1 MRNQAT
7 FTSGRAAGLC
17 GLALLVLW
25 AVLPAEEAGLRPS
38 GIAFKGG
45 TVLTMAG
52 DPIEG
57 GTVLVDSGKIV
68 AVGKDIPIP
77 PDAKV
82 IDTRGKHLMPG
93 LVDAMTY
100 FGIRPFN
107 LNTTEQVTPENRA
120 VEAYYPFGEFF
131 KGKPGIQ
138 PDPELLYGGVTTV
151 YIAPGGTQLIGGQGA
166 VLKTGGASY
175 DSLIVREPASIDM
188 TFPPRPPREGSA
200 PGRMASMALMRKTLL
215 GAQDYDRRLRQYN
228 EKTEAQKKET
238 EKPPRDLGNEALCR
252 LLHKEIP
259 ARIESDY
266 AEDIAAAV
274 GLADEFGFDLVIDSG
289 LAAYK
294 LKDRLA
300 KQKIPVVL
308 GKISHPFAPEYFTY
322 PQELHS
328 IADERS
334 AAWLAEAGVK
344 VALAS
349 FASSF
354 GGKATQGRWLL
365 IEAALATGFGMP
377 EAEALKSVTINAAEI
392 LGVSK
397 RVGSLE
403 PGKDADIIILDGPP
417 LGLKTWVEQVYID
430 GILTYE
436 RRGRS

>member
-1 MRNQAT
+1 MRNKAG
-7 FTSGRAAGLC
+7 FTSGRLAGLC
-17 GLALLVLW
+17 GIALLTLW
-25 AVLPAEEAGLRPS
+25 AILPATEAELAQS

-57 GTVLVDSGKIV
+57 GTVLINEGKIV
-68 AVGKDIPIP
+68 GVGKDIPVP
-77 PDAKV
+77 PDTKV
-82 IDTRGKHLMPG
+82 IDAQGKYLMPG

-100 FGIRPFN
+100 FGIRPFL

-131 KGKPGIQ
+131 KGKGGIQ

-151 YIAPGGTQLIGGQGA
+151 YIAPGGTQLISGQGA
-166 VLKTGGASY
+166 VVKTGGASY
-175 DSLIVREPASIDM
+175 DGLIVREPASIDM
-188 TFPPRPPREGSA
+188 TLPPRPPREGSA
-200 PGRMASMALMRKTLL
+200 PGRMASLALMRKALL

-228 EKTEAQKKET
+228 EKSEAQKQGV
-238 EKPPRDLGNEALCR
+238 EKPPRDLANEALCR
-252 LLHKEIP
+252 LLHREIP

-266 AEDIAAAV
+266 VEDISAAV

-289 LAAYK
+289 LAAHS
-294 LKDRLA
+294 LRDVLA
-300 KQKIPVVL
+300 KKKIPVVL

-328 IADERS
+328 IADERN

-365 IEAALATGFGMP
+365 IEAALATGFGLP
-377 EAEALKSVTINAAEI
+377 ESEALKSVTINAAEI
-392 LGVSK
+392 LGVGK

-403 PGKDADIIILDGPP
+403 PGKDADLIILDGPP